1 MPRCA
6 AAVPAALLLLTLAS
20 PAAAQ
25 APVAGA
31 SASKAIPNLAVAS
44 GRLDTLVAA
53 VTAAGLVEALAGDG
67 PFTVFAPT
75 DAAFAQL
82 PQGTVASLLE
92 PANRETLARILKH
105 HVVAGRLGAADLVGR
120 ESVETLAGTT
130 LSLETLRGRLL
141 VGEAVVETAD
151 VSAANGVVHLIDRVL
166 LPPPPPASPLQLLLE
181 GAINRGAPIFND
193 GEPGA
198 CAAIYATA
206 LEAAVLVD
214 GFGLDA
220 DARRRLRDRLAEI
233 DAMRDATERAWAY
246 RRVMDSLLSGLAHRS
261 TADAGGSGDA
271 HGGSRSLFAFD
282 DTAEVRA
289 WRTILDGVMGGR
301 STGRIREGRGV
312 IRFDGETSLA
322 NNGGFSS
329 MRAEIEPGRLAGFD
343 AIRLK
348 VKGDG
353 RSYRFGVRT
362 GAGQRG
368 DNYWTTF
375 PTVAGEWQEV
385 VLPLAEMDRHI
396 MGQRLPGRVDP
407 AAVRGL
413 ELYIYDG
420 AAGPFDIEIDS
431 IEAVRAGG

>member
-1 MPRCA
+1 LIRLACFRTPSRLA
-6 AAVPAALLLLTLAS
+6 AALSLGLAFS
-20 PAAAQ
+20 SVAAASQ
-25 APVAGA
+25 T
-31 SASKAIPNLAVAS
+31 IPAVAVAS
-44 GRLDTLVAA
+44 GRLETLVAA
-53 VTAAGLVEALAGDG
+53 LKAAGLAEAVAGEG

-75 DAAFAQL
+75 DAAFAAL
-82 PQGTVASLLE
+82 PEGTVARLLE
-92 PANRETLARILKH
+92 RGNRDTLVRILKH

-130 LSLETLRGRLL
+130 LPLASLRGRLL
-141 VGEAVVETAD
+141 VGDAAVETAD
-151 VSAANGVVHLIDRVL
+151 IGASNGVVHLVDRVL

-181 GAINRGAPIFND
+181 GAINRGAPIFNA
-193 GEPGA
+193 GEPAA

-206 LEAAVLVD
+206 LEAAVLAD
-214 GFGLDA
+214 GFGLEA

-233 DAMRDATERAWAY
+233 DSMPDASDRAWAY
-246 RRVMDSLLSGLAHRS
+246 RRVMDSLLSGLAHGGS
-261 TADAGGSGDA
+261 PAAAAGGDR
-271 HGGSRSLFAFD
+271 GGRTLFAFD
-282 DTAEVRA
+282 DAAEVRA

-301 STGRIREGRGV
+301 STGRIREGEGA

-329 MRAEIEPGRLAGFD
+329 MRADVEPGRLAGFD
-343 AIRLK
+343 AVRMRL
-348 VKGDG
+348 KGDG

-368 DNYWTTF
+368 DNFWSTF
-375 PTVAGEWQEV
+375 PTVAGQWQEV

-420 AAGPFDIEIDS
+420 KAGPFEIEIDS
-431 IEAVRAGG
+431 IEAIRAGA